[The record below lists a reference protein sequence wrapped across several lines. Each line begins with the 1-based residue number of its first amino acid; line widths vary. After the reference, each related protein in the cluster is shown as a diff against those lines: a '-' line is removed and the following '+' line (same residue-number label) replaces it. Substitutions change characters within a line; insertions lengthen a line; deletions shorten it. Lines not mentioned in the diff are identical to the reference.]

1 MIGDGAVIA
10 GACVIT
16 ADVAERAFIR
26 APVAAPAGV
35 AQVPLATST
44 YQQFLL
50 GLRPIRNREAPQPR
64 PSNNQSTDGKA

>member
-1 MIGDGAVIA
+1 VIA

-16 ADVAERAFIR
+16 ADVAERAFIK
-26 APVAAPAGV
+26 APLAAPAGI

-50 GLRPIRNREAPQPR
+50 GLRPIRNRDAPQSSQPGNR
-64 PSNNQSTDGKA
+64 PANGKA